1 MQLLLP
7 YFPIEFT
14 SGGGGTS
21 TSGTY
26 EYGWSSNS
34 SSSTTDAVP
43 FNVYWRRRR
52 IQQIILASDL
62 TAANI
67 ASGVTF
73 NNFTWHQSSAI
84 NSGYSILGFNFKMY
98 HTTASNGSTV
108 ATPIS
113 GTSAQSCYYNSG
125 EFTPAETTGDKT
137 ITFSTGFTWNG
148 TNNICLDTCA
158 SQNQQWYQQS
168 GKMRIVTNVTNGLRH
183 HRSDNSGSSCGET
196 PNNTGS
202 YKYSFKMDY
211 S

>member
-1 MQLLLP
+1 MTVHHGLRAAAGNQS
-7 YFPIEFT
+7 
-14 SGGGGTS
+14 SGGP
-21 TSGTY
+21 GTY

-34 SSSTTDAVP
+34 SSSTTTPVP

-73 NNFTWHQSSAI
+73 TNFTWHQVSAI

-98 HTTASNGSTV
+98 HTTASNGSTL

-113 GTSAQSCYYNSG
+113 GTSAQTCYSDATNI
-125 EFTPAETTGDKT
+125 EFTLPETSGDRT
-137 ITFSTGFTWNG
+137 LTFTNGFTWNG

-158 SQNQQWYQQS
+158 TQCQQWYLQS
-168 GKMRIVTNVTNGLRH
+168 GQMRIVTNVGNGLRH
-183 HRSDNSGSSCGET
+183 HRSDSSGSSCGET
-196 PNNTGS
+196 PNYAES